1 MDLRQLLSSTS
12 ASPGNVLKMVI
23 SISVVLLVMWL
34 FMVSRMQLTENHS
47 DLRSEERIER
57 SDSLRMAFRG
67 ETAATEQAEPAGREQ
82 RPGIFFNAFTT
93 FIVLIS
99 ILAVVWVWARKRG
112 VGNSRNGP
120 FTFLHEQAAGHGV
133 TLRVVELNGEIW
145 VLGLTSSSVNLLHR
159 YRKEEWMEK
168 MPEQEAEVTTEN
180 SFLDHFKK
188 LNRENES

>member
-34 FMVSRMQLTENHS
+34 FMVSRMQLTENHTE
-47 DLRSEERIER
+47 LRSDERIER

-67 ETAATEQAEPAGREQ
+67 EAAATEQVDPSGREQ

-112 VGNSRNGP
+112 VGNNRNGP

-133 TLRVVELNGEIW
+133 TLRVLELNGEIW
-145 VLGLTSSSVNLLHR
+145 VLGITSSSVNLLHR
-159 YRKEEWMEK
+159 YPKEEWMEK
-168 MPEQEAEVTTEN
+168 VSEQEREETAGN

-188 LNRENES
+188 QNREN